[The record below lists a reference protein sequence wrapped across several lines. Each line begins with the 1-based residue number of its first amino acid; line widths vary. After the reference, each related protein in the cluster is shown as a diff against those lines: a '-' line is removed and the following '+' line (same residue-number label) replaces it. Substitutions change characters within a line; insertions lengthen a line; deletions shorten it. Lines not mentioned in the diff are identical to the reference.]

1 MTVGFA
7 TVEKTV
13 GSVVM
18 MGIRTAQ
25 PQDSAQIAPLIAM
38 IYRDM
43 EMPVLKNVSEAD
55 LLAMLT
61 ELYQRPANLDG
72 LAQTFVAVMDHK
84 IVGVAFGHL
93 AKNEVAVND
102 LLRTTSGHHAGFEA
116 PLELGGETRPNE
128 WYLSMLAVDPQA
140 QGHGVGSALLEA
152 LPGLVGQLGAT
163 KLSLNV
169 DDGNPRAAK
178 LYHRHGFVPDGQ
190 LMIGTHPYQHLVKP
204 LS

>member
-1 MTVGFA
+1 
-7 TVEKTV
+7 
-13 GSVVM
+13 M
-18 MGIRTAQ
+18 MEIRTAQ

-116 PLELGGETRPNE
+116 PLELGGGTRPNE

>member
-1 MTVGFA
+1 
-7 TVEKTV
+7 
-13 GSVVM
+13 M
-18 MGIRTAQ
+18 MEIRTAQ

-116 PLELGGETRPNE
+116 PLELGGETLPNE

>member
-1 MTVGFA
+1 
-7 TVEKTV
+7 
-13 GSVVM
+13 M
-18 MGIRTAQ
+18 MEIRTAQ

-72 LAQTFVAVMDHK
+72 LAQTFVAVMAHK

-93 AKNEVAVND
+93 AKNEAAVND

-152 LPGLVGQLGAT
+152 LPELVGQLGAT

>member
-1 MTVGFA
+1 
-7 TVEKTV
+7 
-13 GSVVM
+13 M
-18 MGIRTAQ
+18 MEIRTAQ

-72 LAQTFVAVMDHK
+72 LAQTFVAVMAHK

-93 AKNEVAVND
+93 AKNEAAVND

-128 WYLSMLAVDPQA
+128 WYLSMLVVDPQA

-190 LMIGTHPYQHLVKP
+190 LMIGTNPYQHLVKP

>member
-1 MTVGFA
+1 
-7 TVEKTV
+7 
-13 GSVVM
+13 M
-18 MGIRTAQ
+18 MEIRTAQ

-43 EMPVLKNVSEAD
+43 EMPVLKNVNEAD

-72 LAQTFVAVMDHK
+72 LAQTFVAVMAHK

-116 PLELGGETRPNE
+116 PLELGSETRPNE